1 MEGRAEREM
10 EPSGAFE
17 GQKQE
22 EPSPA
27 SLLAQALLVPERL
40 KPQASSEGG
49 EGQSW
54 GGGQGCGGS
63 GWS

>member
-1 MEGRAEREM
+1 MQVEGRAERPV
-10 EPSGAFE
+10 EPRGAFE

-49 EGQSW
+49 EGQ
-54 GGGQGCGGS
+54 
-63 GWS
+63 

>member
-10 EPSGAFE
+10 EPRGAFE

-27 SLLAQALLVPERL
+27 SLLAQALLVPARL

-49 EGQSW
+49 EDQSW
-54 GGGQGCGGS
+54 GGG
-63 GWS
+63 

>member
-1 MEGRAEREM
+1 MQVEGTAERPV
-10 EPSGAFE
+10 EPRGAFE

-40 KPQASSEGG
+40 KPQTSSEGG
-49 EGQSW
+49 EGQ
-54 GGGQGCGGS
+54 
-63 GWS
+63 